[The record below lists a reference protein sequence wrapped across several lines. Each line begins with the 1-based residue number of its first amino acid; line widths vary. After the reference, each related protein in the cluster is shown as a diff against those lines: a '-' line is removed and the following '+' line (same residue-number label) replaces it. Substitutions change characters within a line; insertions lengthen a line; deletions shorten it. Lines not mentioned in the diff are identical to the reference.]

1 MTTPTPSDSFASQNH
16 GTLSDEEIDAI
27 YDSLGRWRTAPLH
40 NNHAFA
46 RAVIDADRTLRAG
59 QSEPVAASSAS
70 PEPTDALAQKL
81 IELADELDMELHGGA
96 KWTGAQ
102 HTCASVSGAM
112 RDVARRV
119 DEQIFQLV
127 RALREAI
134 EAPVFM
140 DLCAPSPPHSPA
152 PVEPTAD
159 QIDAKRYRWLRDHS
173 EPAICA
179 FYLSVGQAFHKIKFA
194 RETVDKAIDAQ
205 IAALASIPTDGTK
218 DIDHE

>member
-1 MTTPTPSDSFASQNH
+1 MNIGKYLSGESQMQTPAKTC
-16 GTLSDEEIDAI
+16 
-27 YDSLGRWRTAPLH
+27 
-40 NNHAFA
+40 
-46 RAVIDADRTLRAG
+46 RAG

-152 PVEPTAD
+152 PVEPAAVVALRKIAD
-159 QIDAKRYRWLRDHS
+159 WNGVYGPYPEARSDEWG
-173 EPAICA
+173 PMAI
-179 FYLSVGQAFHKIKFA
+179 LTA
-194 RETVDKAIDAQ
+194 REFIKEYD
-205 IAALASIPTDGTK
+205 AALASIPTYGTK
-218 DIDHE
+218 EIDHD